1 MDCTLVCPAR
11 SVTTERAMMR
21 RSTRADREGLA
32 RNMIPTSIY
41 AEFSEFAD
49 PTDRRDVTVHR
60 IQAFE
65 GDQVRS
71 AGCCTQQRFQMVNV
85 VMAPDLSFN
94 PGLSDSLNH

>member
-1 MDCTLVCPAR
+1 
-11 SVTTERAMMR
+11 MMR
-21 RSTRADREGLA
+21 RSTRGDREGLA
-32 RNMIPTSIY
+32 RNMVPTSISLVY

-49 PTDRRDVTVHR
+49 PTDRRDDTFHR

-65 GDQVRS
+65 GDQVRPT
-71 AGCCTQQRFQMVNV
+71 GCYTQQRFQMVNV

>member
-1 MDCTLVCPAR
+1 
-11 SVTTERAMMR
+11 MMR
-21 RSTRADREGLA
+21 RSTRGDREGLA
-32 RNMIPTSIY
+32 RNMVPTRISLVY

-65 GDQVRS
+65 GDQLRP